1 MFIAPRD
8 AANQQRD
15 AAKLK
20 YPPIDRLQ
28 PRSSQRFE
36 AKIENVTTKR
46 NMIGRRQRKISHHVS
61 NPYKKK
67 SDE

>member
-1 MFIAPRD
+1 MFIALRD
-8 AANQQRD
+8 AANQLRD

-46 NMIGRRQRKISHHVS
+46 NHDLKEAKKHIGKC
-61 NPYKKK
+61 
-67 SDE
+67 